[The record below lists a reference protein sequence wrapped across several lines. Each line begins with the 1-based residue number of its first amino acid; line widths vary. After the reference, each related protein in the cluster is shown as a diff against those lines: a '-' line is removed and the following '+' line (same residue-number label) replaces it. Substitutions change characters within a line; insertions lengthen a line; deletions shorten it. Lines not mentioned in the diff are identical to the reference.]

1 MRYLVGGSLA
11 SSVSGEP
18 RSTLD
23 VDLVVAMTEADA
35 EPLLATLGD
44 EFYAGAGAVG
54 RAVRARTSVILIHQG
69 TSTKVDLFM
78 LGGSPF
84 DAEQMARRL
93 TIKVASL
100 PDRFLYVYTAEDI
113 LLQKLR
119 WYRRGKEVSDRQWRD
134 VVGIVAVQGNRLDEA
149 YLQRGAGV
157 LGVSDL
163 LGRALTEGRR
173 R

>member
-1 MRYLVGGSLA
+1 
-11 SSVSGEP
+11 
-18 RSTLD
+18 
-23 VDLVVAMTEADA
+23 
-35 EPLLATLGD
+35 
-44 EFYAGAGAVG
+44 
-54 RAVRARTSVILIHQG
+54 
-69 TSTKVDLFM
+69 M
-78 LGGSPF
+78 LGGSPL
-84 DAEQMARRL
+84 DDEQMARRL
-93 TIKVASL
+93 SIKVASQ

-119 WYRRGKEVSDRQWRD
+119 SYRRGKEVSDRQWRD

-163 LGRALTEGRR
+163 LGRALIEGRR